1 MKRKTNLSTAAL
13 NCWAGFLGMRV
24 RDMERI
30 LLAMFLILSVTI
42 AFGQAAFGQSETE
55 KGSSAQDV
63 MIKSEVEP
71 AGGFP

>member
-1 MKRKTNLSTAAL
+1 
-13 NCWAGFLGMRV
+13 
-24 RDMERI
+24 MERI

-42 AFGQAAFGQSETE
+42 AFGQAAFGQSEKE